1 MVRTLDIFNI
11 ARNLR
16 TYNFVKKLENLK
28 YGAGSKSRPLEHR
41 CERRRMFH
49 VLFISKKRIVAHDIT
64 NPDYER
70 GADISNSG

>member
-1 MVRTLDIFNI
+1 
-11 ARNLR
+11 
-16 TYNFVKKLENLK
+16 
-28 YGAGSKSRPLEHR
+28 
-41 CERRRMFH
+41 MFH

>member
-1 MVRTLDIFNI
+1 MSAMVAPVFPPSR
-11 ARNLR
+11 
-16 TYNFVKKLENLK
+16 V
-28 YGAGSKSRPLEHR
+28 AGSKSRPLEHR